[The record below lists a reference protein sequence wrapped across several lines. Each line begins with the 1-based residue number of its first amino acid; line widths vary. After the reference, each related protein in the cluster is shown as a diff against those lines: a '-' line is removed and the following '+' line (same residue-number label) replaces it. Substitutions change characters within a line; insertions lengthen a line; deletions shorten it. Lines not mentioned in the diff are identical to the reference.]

1 MEIKC
6 SQCSAQLEAG
16 AAFCNHCGAPIRCC
30 SSCGAVAGP
39 DTSFCSHCGNQ
50 LTTACSSA
58 ATSDPLATGE
68 ISMPSENNKKTN
80 GEPTSWTLES
90 RFLIRFGK
98 QSIINADG
106 PLLQIRKGAG
116 FIVFGVRPI
125 TLSKPIQIYIPDISS
140 ITVNDS
146 YSISAIL
153 MILLG
158 LIGCFGEKF
167 VAGLIFI
174 AIGLSEL
181 RVRKISIIHQ
191 GQKTT
196 VTDDQSKETVQSLV
210 EYIRQYNPTCIQ

>member
-1 MEIKC
+1 M
-6 SQCSAQLEAG
+6 
-16 AAFCNHCGAPIRCC
+16 
-30 SSCGAVAGP
+30 
-39 DTSFCSHCGNQ
+39 
-50 LTTACSSA
+50 
-58 ATSDPLATGE
+58 
-68 ISMPSENNKKTN
+68 
-80 GEPTSWTLES
+80 
-90 RFLIRFGK
+90 
-98 QSIINADG
+98 
-106 PLLQIRKGAG
+106 QIRKGAG

-140 ITVNDS
+140 ITVKDS

-174 AIGLSEL
+174 AIGLFEL

-196 VTDDQSKETVQSLV
+196 VTDDQSKETVQSLI